1 MANLRITAN
10 LSSNLSIAVVDGEY
24 GSFVRLQRGDR
35 WFTMSRG
42 QWSKLLQRNEVFGA
56 VTQPQLKVSPG
67 KITLSETKEVTVV
80 VFKDREYLS
89 FHAVNKVKDRI
100 FHNYINLNG
109 PEVDTLLTYLTR
121 INEMLSYDVPD
132 TLLPESEVK
141 VREPR
146 NYCHVCNDK
155 LKAIIVRKDGRTV
168 ETRLTSAQRDAV
180 AAGNATVGQAWLC
193 VYCGDKDA
201 QCHCHRYDCSKCEPD
216 NFCSRCKELTVYESK
231 YSGL

>member
-1 MANLRITAN
+1 MAKIQINAELTI
-10 LSSNLSIAVVDGEY
+10 SVEDGEY
-24 GSFVRLQRGDR
+24 GQFVRLQRGHR

-42 QWSKLLQRNEVFGA
+42 QWWKFQQHNEMLEAVAAGA
-56 VTQPQLKVSPG
+56 KPQQFASILV
-67 KITLSETKEVTVV
+67 SETKDVAVIA
-80 VFKDREYLS
+80 FKEQSYLS
-89 FHAVNKVKDRI
+89 FHTVNKTKDRV
-100 FHNYINLNG
+100 FDNYINLSRA
-109 PEVDTLLTYLTR
+109 EVSSLLRELPR
-121 INEMLSYDVPD
+121 INGLLSYDVPD

-155 LKAIIVRKDGRTV
+155 LKAIIVRKDGRTL

-216 NFCSRCKELTVYESK
+216 NFCSRCQELTVYESK